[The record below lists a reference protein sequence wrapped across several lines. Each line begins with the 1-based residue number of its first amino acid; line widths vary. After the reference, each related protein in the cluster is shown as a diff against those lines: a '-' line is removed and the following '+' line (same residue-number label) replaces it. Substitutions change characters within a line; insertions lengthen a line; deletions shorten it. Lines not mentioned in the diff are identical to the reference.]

1 MYYRHIVLTG
11 FMGTGKSTV
20 GRELAVRL
28 GRGFVDTD
36 VLIEAR
42 CGRTVAQLFAE
53 KGESAFRAWE
63 TAVAEELA
71 QESGLVIATG
81 GGMMLKAQNAAAL
94 SHESFIICLTA
105 HPTTILARVQQMPG
119 ERPLL
124 NSPDPLVRIE
134 QLLAQRLPVYTQFA
148 QVDTTGQTVEQVV
161 AAAMTLL
168 GQQETIT
175 PEMTD
180 SWITLNVNHP
190 DGHYPVILGQ
200 GVLGRLRELAGIR
213 GPFAVIT
220 DDHVG
225 PYHAWR
231 LGEVSLLITVPAGE
245 QHKNLETIRFIYD
258 RLLAGGFDRKGTV
271 VALGGG
277 VVGDMA
283 GFAAATFM
291 RGVPFVQC
299 PTTVLSMVDASVGGK
314 VGVDLPQGKN
324 LVGAFKQ
331 PQAVLADLATLSTLP
346 LSEFRCGLAEVV
358 KHGLLTRP
366 DLLTRLAE
374 QPLTAWLEP
383 ARQGELQQLL
393 ADAIQV
399 KQAIVERDPF
409 EQGERAWLNLG
420 HTFGHAIEQVSGYQI
435 THGEG
440 VAMGLV
446 AAADLSAR
454 LGFCDPELSH
464 EITRLLTHLGLP
476 GRIPGHLPPEAL
488 YRAMQHDKKKA
499 VAQLRFVLLQGVG
512 QPRLDAVPA
521 ELVMATL
528 THLSGDGELYLEQYS
543 R

>member
-1 MYYRHIVLTG
+1 M
-11 FMGTGKSTV
+11 
-20 GRELAVRL
+20 
-28 GRGFVDTD
+28 
-36 VLIEAR
+36 
-42 CGRTVAQLFAE
+42 
-53 KGESAFRAWE
+53 
-63 TAVAEELA
+63 
-71 QESGLVIATG
+71 
-81 GGMMLKAQNAAAL
+81 
-94 SHESFIICLTA
+94 
-105 HPTTILARVQQMPG
+105 
-119 ERPLL
+119 
-124 NSPDPLVRIE
+124 
-134 QLLAQRLPVYTQFA
+134 
-148 QVDTTGQTVEQVV
+148 
-161 AAAMTLL
+161 
-168 GQQETIT
+168 
-175 PEMTD
+175 
-180 SWITLNVNHP
+180 
-190 DGHYPVILGQ
+190 
-200 GVLGRLRELAGIR
+200 
-213 GPFAVIT
+213 
-220 DDHVG
+220 
-225 PYHAWR
+225 
-231 LGEVSLLITVPAGE
+231 ITVPAGE

-399 KQAIVERDPF
+399 KQAVVERDPF

-476 GRIPGHLPPEAL
+476 GRILAISPEAL